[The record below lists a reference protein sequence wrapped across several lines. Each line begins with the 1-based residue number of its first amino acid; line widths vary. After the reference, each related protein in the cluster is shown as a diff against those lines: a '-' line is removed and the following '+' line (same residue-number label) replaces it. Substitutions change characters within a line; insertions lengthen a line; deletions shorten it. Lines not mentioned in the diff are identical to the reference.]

1 MTPSHREGKSASIHP
16 SELDSETEIT
26 YWRDRVSSLQALVG
40 ELVAKNQAL
49 RSLLTSALAK
59 GSSAS
64 GSDANKS
71 VTENGESS
79 RATSDPSF

>member
-1 MTPSHREGKSASIHP
+1 MPLHP

-40 ELVAKNQAL
+40 ELLAKNQAL
-49 RSLLTSALAK
+49 RSLLTSAMAQ
-59 GSSAS
+59 GSSVS

-71 VTENGESS
+71 VTENGDSTG
-79 RATSDPSF
+79 ATSDPSF

>member
-1 MTPSHREGKSASIHP
+1 MPLHP

-26 YWRDRVSSLQALVG
+26 YWRDRISSLQALVG

-49 RSLLTSALAK
+49 RSLLTSAIAK
-59 GSSAS
+59 GSSVS
-64 GSDANKS
+64 GSEANKS
-71 VTENGESS
+71 ASENGDSS